1 MAWPLGSVFVRLFLF
16 GVRDTLLKSYA
27 VIEATLNKWKA
38 CKAPKVRTMLI
49 LFSVKKCFYARVNS
63 VGLS

>member
-1 MAWPLGSVFVRLFLF
+1 MLFLF